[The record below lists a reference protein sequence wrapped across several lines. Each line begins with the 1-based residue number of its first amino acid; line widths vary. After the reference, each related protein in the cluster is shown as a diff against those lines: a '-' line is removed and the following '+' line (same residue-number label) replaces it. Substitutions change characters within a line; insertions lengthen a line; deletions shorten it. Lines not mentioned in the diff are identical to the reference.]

1 MRISDWSSDVCSSDL
16 PQDGSGLA
24 LYSEVAIVDEQI
36 DRVVTKGHSDPA
48 AEHFLIGDTAH
59 ERGRVTSHPV
69 ALGAPAAHVLQSRRV
84 GTLPSHASGA
94 DNDGT
99 AVVGRS
105 EEHTSELQSLMRTSY
120 AV

>member
-16 PQDGSGLA
+16 
-24 LYSEVAIVDEQI
+24 
-36 DRVVTKGHSDPA
+36 RVVTKGHSDPA

-59 ERGRVTSHPV
+59 ERGRVTSHHV

-94 DNDGT
+94 DNDRT
-99 AVVGRS
+99 EERRVGKERVSTCRS
-105 EEHTSELQSLMRTSY
+105 RWSPYHYKKQKRLNNR
-120 AV
+120 